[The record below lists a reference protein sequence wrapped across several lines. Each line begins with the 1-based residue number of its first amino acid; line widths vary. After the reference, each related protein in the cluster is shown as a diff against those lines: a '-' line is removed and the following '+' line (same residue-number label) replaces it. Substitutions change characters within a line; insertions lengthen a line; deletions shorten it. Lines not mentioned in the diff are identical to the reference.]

1 MPADST
7 LPATTRPSSLALP
20 FTVRDARR
28 EQLQREYDEAV
39 ARLRRVR
46 QYRFVIYS
54 EIRRCLSVLG
64 DLAVEL
70 VGEERYEELKRETER
85 LSPDPPAPEAGEGD
99 ESATD
104 PALAWMEPEGPV
116 EMVEGPAALPPAP
129 SSEETSHAA
138 RTLRECLE
146 YLEAADRS
154 TPEFHLAILQAE
166 DRMKAYERVVRSVPT
181 NAETGTTTDAGA
193 ATGAGTGA
201 GAATGP
207 TPAQA
212 PADPPPASTL

>member
-1 MPADST
+1 MPAEST
-7 LPATTRPSSLALP
+7 LPATTPPTSLALP
-20 FTVRDARR
+20 FTARDARK

-54 EIRRCLSVLG
+54 EIRRSLAVLG

-85 LSPDPPAPEAGEGD
+85 LAPESPATEGEEGE
-99 ESATD
+99 ESAID
-104 PALAWMEPEGPV
+104 PALAWMEPEGPS

-146 YLEAADRS
+146 YLDAADRS
-154 TPEFHLAILQAE
+154 TPDFHLAILQAE
-166 DRMKAYERVVRSVPT
+166 ERMKEHERALRSVP
-181 NAETGTTTDAGA
+181 
-193 ATGAGTGA
+193 ATPDSTSVPS
-201 GAATGP
+201 P
-207 TPAQA
+207 T
-212 PADPPPASTL
+212 DPPSASTG